1 MHLLMVGG
9 AIATALLL
17 RYFTLPRTLPWP
29 QRWVA
34 TVGALTLPPLLLL
47 TTALAIVLMGPAGRM
62 AGMTVGFGGYGL
74 SVTILSGAGLVFLTL
89 LWRGWRSQQQ
99 VQTYPAIQIQNHPAR
114 LLNTPLCF
122 AGQVGLWRPQLVVS
136 QGLLDTLNGEQLAAV
151 LAHEQAHAYYGDTFW
166 FLVWGWLRRLTAW
179 LPRTAQLWQE
189 LLLLRELRADH
200 WAATQVDPLTLAE
213 SLLLVVSS
221 PVPPCEKAIAFND
234 QPHRLEDRINAL
246 LATEQGDGQRVKQ
259 ERDRWLLWGG
269 LLILLPL
276 LLMPLHQ

>member
-1 MHLLMVGG
+1 MHQLMVGG
-9 AIATALLL
+9 PIAAALVL
-17 RYFTLPRTLPWP
+17 RYLTLPRTLPWP

-47 TTALAIVLMGPAGRM
+47 TTAMAIVLMGPAGQM

-74 SVTILSGAGLVFLTL
+74 SVAILTGGGFVFLVL
-89 LWRGWRSQQQ
+89 LWLGWRSQQQ
-99 VQTYPAIQIQNHPAR
+99 VQTYPEIQIQNHPAR
-114 LLNTPLCF
+114 LLKTPLCF

-136 QGLLDTLNGEQLAAV
+136 QGLLDTLNEEQLGAV

-179 LPRTAQLWQE
+179 LPRTGQLWQE

-213 SLLLVVSS
+213 SLLLVVRS
-221 PVPPCEKAIAFND
+221 PLPPFPTAVAFND

-246 LATEQGDGQRVKQ
+246 LATDQGDGQGAKQ